1 MTRSS
6 HTDAKEM
13 ISDIER
19 LTPDLCAIGD
29 DNFRYRTVLP
39 KSPGQPTFR
48 PQTLSVAAGSV
59 RFMADIAK
67 NMLVEAPTVGNSRQ
81 PEPVVSADVRARIA
95 RSVAESKSPSTVR
108 AYASDWR
115 RFDTWCA
122 LHDHQELPADPLVI
136 AAYLTDAADTLTD
149 TGTRAYAPATLSRWI
164 SAIGH
169 RHQVAGYPPPTTD
182 PIVTATLSGIR
193 RSYAAAGDRP
203 RRQMVP
209 LLTSDIV
216 TIVTAARDAVTGWA
230 GEVLERRDTALLL
243 MGFAGAFRR
252 SELVGLDCGDI
263 TVHRLD
269 GLHVRLRRS
278 KTDQDGTGAVKA
290 LPFTTSHVSCPP
302 CAALRWLQVVA
313 AYERGERAGV
323 IRLLRTSPVFDGHLC
338 RGAVPTASP
347 HTPLF
352 RSIAKN
358 GNLST
363 TALSGAAVHAAV
375 RRRTTAADYDETLVA
390 QLGGHSLRAGFV
402 TQAFRNGADAHAIM
416 RQTGHKTPG
425 MLEVYAREHA
435 PLIGNAVTDIGL

>member
-1 MTRSS
+1 MTLEQDVRVPAASNVGTVAVS
-6 HTDAKEM
+6 
-13 ISDIER
+13 
-19 LTPDLCAIGD
+19 PDLTAAATDRIRQSMSASRAEG
-29 DNFRYRTVLP
+29 
-39 KSPGQPTFR
+39 
-48 PQTLSVAAGSV
+48 TL
-59 RFMADIAK
+59 
-67 NMLVEAPTVGNSRQ
+67 
-81 PEPVVSADVRARIA
+81 
-95 RSVAESKSPSTVR
+95 R
-108 AYASDWR
+108 AYASAWR
-115 RFDTWCA
+115 RFENWCTA
-122 LHDHQELPADPLVI
+122 GGHTALPAHPVTV
-136 AAYLTDAADTLTD
+136 AAYLVDAADTFTPD
-149 TGTRAYAPATLSRWI
+149 GQRTFAPATFSKWVA
-164 SAIGH
+164 AIAHCHRRSGH
-169 RHQVAGYPPPTTD
+169 DSPTSHET
-182 PIVTATLSGIR
+182 VRATLSGIR
-193 RSYAAAGDRP
+193 RTYALAGDRP
-203 RRQMVP
+203 RRQMAP

-216 TIVTAARDAVTGWA
+216 TIVTKARDAVTGWA